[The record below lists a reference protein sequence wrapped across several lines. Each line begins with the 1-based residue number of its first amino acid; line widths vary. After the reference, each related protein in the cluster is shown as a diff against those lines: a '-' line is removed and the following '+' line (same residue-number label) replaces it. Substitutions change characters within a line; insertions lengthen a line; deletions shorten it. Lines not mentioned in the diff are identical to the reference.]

1 MKSNARGFTLTE
13 LMIVIAIMGVFLAIA
28 VTACIGATSGK
39 ETKEAATKD
48 AKNFVE
54 ELGWKASGISC
65 SDVDS
70 DRDGY
75 VSCTIA
81 LTNGTNEFV
90 ECRGAYSF
98 GHGCRIP
105 KLRVDR
111 NIQ

>member
-1 MKSNARGFTLTE
+1 MKSNRGFTAAE
-13 LMIVIAIMGVFLAIA
+13 LMIVLAVCGFFVAISA
-28 VTACIGATSGK
+28 VACRSLTTGSETKKAATS
-39 ETKEAATKD
+39 D
-48 AKNFVE
+48 ALTLVD

-65 SDVDS
+65 ADVDS
-70 DRDGY
+70 DGDGY

-81 LTNGTNEFV
+81 LTNGVNEFV

-111 NIQ
+111 NVQ